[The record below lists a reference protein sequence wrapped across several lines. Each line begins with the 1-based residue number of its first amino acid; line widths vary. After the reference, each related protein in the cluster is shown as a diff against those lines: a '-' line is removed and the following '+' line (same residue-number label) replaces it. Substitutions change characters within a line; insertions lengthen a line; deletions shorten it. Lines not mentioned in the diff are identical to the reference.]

1 MICKHDKVY
10 NTRMVLTTFPPQ
22 QAWICRKCGE
32 EGIDI
37 MWGQEAD
44 EYNELVRQKYDQKGE
59 V

>member
-1 MICKHDKVY
+1 
-10 NTRMVLTTFPPQ
+10 MVLTTFPPQ